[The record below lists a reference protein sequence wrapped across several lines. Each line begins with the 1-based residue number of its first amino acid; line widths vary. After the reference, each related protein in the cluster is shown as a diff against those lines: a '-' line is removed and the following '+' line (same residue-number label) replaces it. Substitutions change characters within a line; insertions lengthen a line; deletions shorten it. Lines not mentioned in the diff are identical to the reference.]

1 MQLSFHGAARTVTG
15 SKHLLSFKN
24 GKRLL
29 LDCGMFQ
36 GMGRQTDELN
46 GHFGFHPQSINYL
59 VLSHA
64 HIDHSGLIPKL
75 YKEGFRG
82 TVFCTPAT
90 KDLCSIL
97 LTDSAG
103 IQQADTKY
111 INRKRT
117 KKGLPLFEPMY
128 TTEDAKKCLELF
140 NTVEYDKWFSIDDE
154 IKVLFTDAG
163 HIIGSSAVSLQIIEE
178 ENTTRITFSG
188 DVGRYN
194 DAILKSPEDFPQAD
208 YILLESTYGNKLH
221 EEVENTA
228 ENFLEWITKTCIIK
242 KGKLIIPAFSV
253 GRTQELLYVLNQLE
267 NEGKLPDIKV
277 FVDSP
282 LSLEATEVIK
292 KHLENFNKEL
302 QNVLL
307 HDKDPFDFKGLT
319 YVNSAQES
327 KQINLYNDPCVIIS
341 SSGMAEAGRVKHHIK
356 NNLGDSK
363 NTILMVGYASPW
375 SLAGKLLN
383 GVKEVDIYGED
394 CIVNAEIG
402 SMSGMSAHGDYN
414 DLSNFISAQDNAK
427 VKKLF
432 LVHGEYD
439 VQTVFAEKLIQK
451 GFDVE
456 IPGMNYAIDLS
467 SKEMFLKI

>member
-1 MQLSFHGAARTVTG
+1 MTG
-15 SKHLLSFKN
+15 SKHLLSLKN

-46 GHFGFHPQSINYL
+46 SHFGFHPEEVSYL

-82 TVFCTPAT
+82 PVFCTPAT
-90 KDLCSIL
+90 KDLSAIL
-97 LTDSAG
+97 LMDSAE
-103 IQQADTKY
+103 IQQSDTKY
-111 INRKRT
+111 VNRKRV
-117 KKGLPLFEPMY
+117 KEGLPLFEPMY
-128 TTEDAKKCLELF
+128 STDDAKNCMQLF
-140 NTVEYDKWFSIDDE
+140 STVEYDKWFSIDND
-154 IKVLFTDAG
+154 IKLLFTDAG
-163 HIIGSSAVSLQIIEE
+163 HIIGSAAVSLQLIED
-178 ENTTRITFSG
+178 ENTFHITFSG

-194 DAILKSPEDFPQAD
+194 DAILKSPEEFPQAD
-208 YILLESTYGNKLH
+208 YIILESTYGNKLH
-221 EEVENTA
+221 EEVKNTT
-228 ENFLEWITKTCIIK
+228 ETFLSWITETCIEK

-253 GRTQELLYVLNQLE
+253 GRTQELLYALNQLE
-267 NEGKLPDIKV
+267 NEGRLPAIKY

-292 KHLENFNKEL
+292 KHPENFNKAL
-302 QNVLL
+302 QTVLL

-319 YVNSAQES
+319 YVETADES
-327 KQINLYNDPCVIIS
+327 KQINFYNEPCVIIS

-356 NNLGDSK
+356 NNIGNSN

-383 GVKEVDIYGED
+383 GAKEVDIYGED
-394 CIVNAEIG
+394 CMVNAEIG
-402 SMSGMSAHGDYN
+402 NMTSMSAHGDYN
-414 DLSNFISAQDNAK
+414 DLSRFISNQDIQK
-427 VKKLF
+427 VKKIF

-439 VQTVFAEKLIQK
+439 VQTEFAERLRQK
-451 GFDVE
+451 GYVVE
-456 IPGMNYAIDLS
+456 VPGMNYASNL
-467 SKEMFLKI
+467 

>member
-1 MQLSFHGAARTVTG
+1 MQISFHGAARTVTG
-15 SKHLLSFKN
+15 SKHLISLKN
-24 GKRLL
+24 GKKLL

-46 GHFGFHPQSINYL
+46 SQFGFHPPEVNYL

-82 TVFCTPAT
+82 PIYCTPAT
-90 KDLCSIL
+90 KDLCAIL
-97 LTDSAG
+97 LMDSAE
-103 IQQADTKY
+103 IQRADTKY
-111 INRKRT
+111 INRKRA

-128 TTEDAKKCLELF
+128 SIEDAKRCIELF
-140 NTVEYDKWFSIDDE
+140 STVEYDKWFSIDDE
-154 IKVLFTDAG
+154 IKLLFTDAG
-163 HIIGSSAVSLQIIEE
+163 HIIGSAAVSLQIIEE
-178 ENTTRITFSG
+178 ENTTHLTFSG

-194 DAILKSPEDFPQAD
+194 DAILNSPKDFPKAD
-208 YILLESTYGNKLH
+208 YLILESTYGNKLH
-221 EEVENTA
+221 DEVENSAAT
-228 ENFLEWITKTCIIK
+228 FLQWITRTCIGK

-253 GRTQELLYVLNQLE
+253 GRTQELLYMLNQLE
-267 NEGKLPDIKV
+267 NENKLPPITY

-282 LSLEATEVIK
+282 LSREATEVVK
-292 KHLENFNKEL
+292 SHPENFNKEL

-307 HDKDPFDFKGLT
+307 HDKNPFDFKGLN
-319 YVNSAQES
+319 YIESAEES
-327 KQINLYNDPCVIIS
+327 KQINFYNAPCVIIS

-356 NNLGDSK
+356 NNIGDPK
-363 NTILMVGYASPW
+363 NTILMVGYASPY

-394 CIVNAEIG
+394 CIVKAEIG
-402 SMSGMSAHGDYN
+402 KMAGMSAHGDYD
-414 DLSNFISAQDNAK
+414 DLCKFISNQDKDK

-439 VQTVFAEKLIQK
+439 VQTTFAEKLRQK
-451 GFDVE
+451 RFDVE
-456 IPGMNYAIDLS
+456 IPGMNYAVNLS
-467 SKEMFLKI
+467 P